1 MRREVVVAGEDMA
14 MDEVER
20 EVEVA
25 VRKFINKKAPGEDG
39 VKAEVI
45 KSLGKEIKIVVAGVV
60 IRKMRGCVPTDME
73 EGCG

>member
-45 KSLGKEIKIVVAGVV
+45 KSLGKEIKKVVGVV